1 MKDSQKL
8 IIAKKILLGFDG
20 LGQAEIVEGQAIFV
34 KNNKINEIGPTS
46 VLRQKYKEIPEIG
59 GENLFAMPGLVN
71 AHHHLGVTPFQLGAQ
86 DHPLE
91 LWFAERLKMRN
102 VPPTLDTLYSA
113 FEMISSGVTT
123 VQHLQSRAP
132 GNLASV
138 LDQSNKIIAAYK
150 QIGMRA
156 SYSFALRD
164 QNRMI
169 YDSDEN
175 CLALLPPK
183 HRPTLKKYFESFS
196 LSISEQLEI
205 FNILTEQHAKNNL
218 IEIQLAPSNLHWL
231 SDKALETISKVAIDT
246 GAKIHMHLL
255 ETPYQAEYA
264 RRRIGQSA
272 LEYIDKFGL
281 LGPQLTIGHGVWM
294 TEDDA
299 DLLAES
305 GGCLCH
311 NCSSNL
317 RLKSGKADLSSFL
330 SKNIPIAL
338 GIDEAGINDDRD
350 MLQEMRLAYTL
361 HRRPGH
367 SSLNPS
373 AAEILRMATEH
384 GAAST
389 PFSGKIGRLEKGLFA
404 DILLL
409 DLQSLAFPYQ
419 DFDIPLLDIIVRR
432 AKRKSVDTV
441 IIDGNVVF
449 NKGKF
454 TRVDEDTLLEEISK
468 VLSRAKTPEE
478 VELRELSEII
488 MPAVKNFYSGWY

>member
-46 VLRQKYKEIPEIG
+46 VLRQKYKEFPEIG

-264 RRRIGQSA
+264 RRRTGQSA
-272 LEYIDKFGL
+272 LKYIDKFGL

-294 TEDDA
+294 TEDDV
-299 DLLAES
+299 DLLAER

-409 DLQSLAFPYQ
+409 DLHSLAFPYQ

>member
-1 MKDSQKL
+1 MNDSQKL
-8 IIAKKILLGFDG
+8 IIAKKILLGFDR
-20 LGQAEIVEGQAIFV
+20 LGRAEIVEGKAIFV

-46 VLRQKYKEIPEIG
+46 ALRQKYKEIPEIG

-132 GNLASV
+132 GNLPSV
-138 LDQSNKIIAAYK
+138 LDQSNEIIAAYE

-183 HRPTLKKYFESFS
+183 HRLTLKKYFESFS

-264 RRRIGQSA
+264 RRRTGQSA
-272 LEYIDKFGL
+272 LKYIDKFGL

-294 TEDDA
+294 TEDDV
-299 DLLAES
+299 DLLAER

-409 DLQSLAFPYQ
+409 DLHSLAFPYQ

-454 TRVDEDTLLEEISK
+454 TRVDEDALLEEISK

>member
-231 SDKALETISKVAIDT
+231 SDKALETISRVAIDT

>member
-1 MKDSQKL
+1 MNDSQKL

-264 RRRIGQSA
+264 RRRTGQSA

-350 MLQEMRLAYTL
+350 MLQEIRLAYTL

-367 SSLNPS
+367 SSRNPS

>member
-264 RRRIGQSA
+264 RRRTGQSA

-409 DLQSLAFPYQ
+409 DLHSLAFPYQ

-454 TRVDEDTLLEEISK
+454 TRVDKDTLLEEISK

>member
-1 MKDSQKL
+1 
-8 IIAKKILLGFDG
+8 
-20 LGQAEIVEGQAIFV
+20 GQAIFV

-231 SDKALETISKVAIDT
+231 SDKALETISRVAIDT

-264 RRRIGQSA
+264 RRRTGQSA

-454 TRVDEDTLLEEISK
+454 TRVDKDTLLEEISK

>member
-1 MKDSQKL
+1 MNDSQKL

-46 VLRQKYKEIPEIG
+46 VLRQKYKEVPEIG

-264 RRRIGQSA
+264 KRRTGQSA
-272 LEYIDKFGL
+272 LEYIQKFGL

>member
-1 MKDSQKL
+1 MNDSQKL
-8 IIAKKILLGFDG
+8 IIAKKILLGFDR
-20 LGQAEIVEGQAIFV
+20 LGRAEIVEGKAIFV

-205 FNILTEQHAKNNL
+205 FNILTEQHAKTNL

-264 RRRIGQSA
+264 RRRTGQSA

-294 TEDDA
+294 TEDDV
-299 DLLAES
+299 DLLAER

-409 DLQSLAFPYQ
+409 DLHSLAFPYQ

-454 TRVDEDTLLEEISK
+454 TRVDEDKLLEEISK
-468 VLSRAKTPEE
+468 VLSREKTPEE

-488 MPAVKNFYSGWY
+488 MPAVKNFYTGWY

>member
-1 MKDSQKL
+1 MNDSQKL

-264 RRRIGQSA
+264 RRRTGQSA
-272 LEYIDKFGL
+272 LKYIDKFGL

-294 TEDDA
+294 TEDDV
-299 DLLAES
+299 DLLAER

>member
-1 MKDSQKL
+1 MNDSQKL

-46 VLRQKYKEIPEIG
+46 VLRQKYKEVPEIG

-231 SDKALETISKVAIDT
+231 SDKALDTISKAAIDT

-264 RRRIGQSA
+264 RRRTGQSA

-367 SSLNPS
+367 SSPNPS

-454 TRVDEDTLLEEISK
+454 TRVDEDALLEEISK

>member
-1 MKDSQKL
+1 
-8 IIAKKILLGFDG
+8 
-20 LGQAEIVEGQAIFV
+20 
-34 KNNKINEIGPTS
+34 
-46 VLRQKYKEIPEIG
+46 
-59 GENLFAMPGLVN
+59 
-71 AHHHLGVTPFQLGAQ
+71 
-86 DHPLE
+86 
-91 LWFAERLKMRN
+91 
-102 VPPTLDTLYSA
+102 
-113 FEMISSGVTT
+113 MISSGVTT

-231 SDKALETISKVAIDT
+231 SDKALETISRVAIDT

-264 RRRIGQSA
+264 RRRTGQSA

-454 TRVDEDTLLEEISK
+454 TRVDKDTLLEEISK

>member
-1 MKDSQKL
+1 MNDSQKL
-8 IIAKKILLGFDG
+8 IIAKKILLGFNG
-20 LGQAEIVEGQAIFV
+20 FGRAEIVEGQAIFV

-264 RRRIGQSA
+264 RRRTGQSA

-409 DLQSLAFPYQ
+409 DLHSLAFPYQ

>member
-1 MKDSQKL
+1 MNDSQKL

-264 RRRIGQSA
+264 RRRTGQSA

>member
-1 MKDSQKL
+1 
-8 IIAKKILLGFDG
+8 
-20 LGQAEIVEGQAIFV
+20 
-34 KNNKINEIGPTS
+34 
-46 VLRQKYKEIPEIG
+46 
-59 GENLFAMPGLVN
+59 
-71 AHHHLGVTPFQLGAQ
+71 
-86 DHPLE
+86 
-91 LWFAERLKMRN
+91 
-102 VPPTLDTLYSA
+102 DTLYSA

-231 SDKALETISKVAIDT
+231 SDKALETISRVAIDT

-264 RRRIGQSA
+264 RRRTGQSA

-454 TRVDEDTLLEEISK
+454 TRVDKDTLLEEISK

>member
-1 MKDSQKL
+1 MNDSQKL

-132 GNLASV
+132 GNLTSV

-264 RRRIGQSA
+264 RRRTGQSA
-272 LEYIDKFGL
+272 LEYIQKFGL

-317 RLKSGKADLSSFL
+317 RLKSGKADLSSLL

-350 MLQEMRLAYTL
+350 MLQEIRLAYTL

-367 SSLNPS
+367 SSRNPS

-454 TRVDEDTLLEEISK
+454 TRVDKDTLLEEISK

>member
-1 MKDSQKL
+1 MNDRQKL

-132 GNLASV
+132 GNLTSV

-183 HRPTLKKYFESFS
+183 HRPTLKKFFESFS

-264 RRRIGQSA
+264 RRRTGQSA

-409 DLQSLAFPYQ
+409 DLHSLAFPYQ

>member
-1 MKDSQKL
+1 MNDSQKL

-183 HRPTLKKYFESFS
+183 HRPTLKKYFESFR

-264 RRRIGQSA
+264 RRRTGQSA

-294 TEDDA
+294 TEDDS

-305 GGCLCH
+305 GGCHCH
-311 NCSSNL
+311 NCSSKQ

-373 AAEILRMATEH
+373 ASEILRMATEH

-409 DLQSLAFPYQ
+409 DLHSLAFPYQ

-449 NKGKF
+449 NKGNF

>member
-1 MKDSQKL
+1 MNDSQKL

-46 VLRQKYKEIPEIG
+46 VLRQKYKEVPEIG

-264 RRRIGQSA
+264 RRRTGQSA
-272 LEYIDKFGL
+272 LEYIQKFGL

-350 MLQEMRLAYTL
+350 MLQEIRLAYTL

-367 SSLNPS
+367 SSRNPS

>member
-1 MKDSQKL
+1 MNDSQKL

-264 RRRIGQSA
+264 RRRTGQSA

-294 TEDDA
+294 TEDDV
-299 DLLAES
+299 DLLAER

-409 DLQSLAFPYQ
+409 DLHSLAFPYQ

-454 TRVDEDTLLEEISK
+454 TRVDEDTLLDEISK

>member
-1 MKDSQKL
+1 MNDSQKL

-86 DHPLE
+86 DLPLE

-138 LDQSNKIIAAYK
+138 LGQSNKIIAAYK

-156 SYSFALRD
+156 SYSFSLRD

-264 RRRIGQSA
+264 RRRTGQSA
-272 LEYIDKFGL
+272 LEYIQKFGL

-409 DLQSLAFPYQ
+409 DLHSLAFPYQ

>member
-231 SDKALETISKVAIDT
+231 SDKALDTISKAAIDT

-264 RRRIGQSA
+264 RRRTGQSA

-330 SKNIPIAL
+330 SKHIPIAL

-367 SSLNPS
+367 SSPNPS

-454 TRVDEDTLLEEISK
+454 TRVDEDALLEEISK

>member
-1 MKDSQKL
+1 MKDSKKL

-132 GNLASV
+132 GNLTSV

-231 SDKALETISKVAIDT
+231 SDKALETISRVAIDT

-264 RRRIGQSA
+264 RRRTGQSA

>member
-1 MKDSQKL
+1 MNDSQKL

-46 VLRQKYKEIPEIG
+46 VLRQKYKEVPEIG

-264 RRRIGQSA
+264 RRRTGQSA

-350 MLQEMRLAYTL
+350 MLQEIRLAYTL

-367 SSLNPS
+367 SSRNPS

-409 DLQSLAFPYQ
+409 DLHSLAFPYQ

>member
-1 MKDSQKL
+1 MNDSQKL

-46 VLRQKYKEIPEIG
+46 VLRQKYKEVPEIG

-231 SDKALETISKVAIDT
+231 SDKALDTISKAAIDT

-264 RRRIGQSA
+264 RRRTGQSA

-367 SSLNPS
+367 SSRNPS

-454 TRVDEDTLLEEISK
+454 TRVDEDALLEEISK

>member
-1 MKDSQKL
+1 MNDSQKL
-8 IIAKKILLGFDG
+8 IIAKKILLGFDR
-20 LGQAEIVEGQAIFV
+20 LGRAEIVEGKAIFV

-46 VLRQKYKEIPEIG
+46 ALRQKYKEIPEIG

-132 GNLASV
+132 GNLPSV
-138 LDQSNKIIAAYK
+138 LDQSNEIIAAYE

-205 FNILTEQHAKNNL
+205 FNILTEQHAKTNL

-264 RRRIGQSA
+264 RRRTGQSA
-272 LEYIDKFGL
+272 LKYIDKFGL

-294 TEDDA
+294 TEDDI
-299 DLLAES
+299 DLLAEN

-409 DLQSLAFPYQ
+409 DLHSLAFPYQ

-454 TRVDEDTLLEEISK
+454 TRVDEDALLEEISK
-468 VLSRAKTPEE
+468 VLSRAKTSEE
-478 VELRELSEII
+478 IKLRELSEII

>member
-1 MKDSQKL
+1 M
-8 IIAKKILLGFDG
+8 
-20 LGQAEIVEGQAIFV
+20 
-34 KNNKINEIGPTS
+34 
-46 VLRQKYKEIPEIG
+46 
-59 GENLFAMPGLVN
+59 
-71 AHHHLGVTPFQLGAQ
+71 
-86 DHPLE
+86 
-91 LWFAERLKMRN
+91 
-102 VPPTLDTLYSA
+102 
-113 FEMISSGVTT
+113 
-123 VQHLQSRAP
+123 
-132 GNLASV
+132 
-138 LDQSNKIIAAYK
+138 
-150 QIGMRA
+150 
-156 SYSFALRD
+156 
-164 QNRMI
+164 
-169 YDSDEN
+169 
-175 CLALLPPK
+175 
-183 HRPTLKKYFESFS
+183 
-196 LSISEQLEI
+196 
-205 FNILTEQHAKNNL
+205 
-218 IEIQLAPSNLHWL
+218 
-231 SDKALETISKVAIDT
+231 
-246 GAKIHMHLL
+246 
-255 ETPYQAEYA
+255 
-264 RRRIGQSA
+264 
-272 LEYIDKFGL
+272 
-281 LGPQLTIGHGVWM
+281 
-294 TEDDA
+294 
-299 DLLAES
+299 
-305 GGCLCH
+305 
-311 NCSSNL
+311 
-317 RLKSGKADLSSFL
+317 SSFL

>member
-231 SDKALETISKVAIDT
+231 SDKALETISRVAIDT

-389 PFSGKIGRLEKGLFA
+389 PFSGKIGRLEKGQFA

-409 DLQSLAFPYQ
+409 DLHSLAFPYQ

-454 TRVDEDTLLEEISK
+454 TRVDKDTLLEEISK

>member
-1 MKDSQKL
+1 MNDSQKL

-231 SDKALETISKVAIDT
+231 SDKALEKISKVAIDT
-246 GAKIHMHLL
+246 DAKIHMHLL

-264 RRRIGQSA
+264 RRRTGQSA
-272 LEYIDKFGL
+272 LKYIDKFGL

-294 TEDDA
+294 TEDDV
-299 DLLAES
+299 DLLAER

>member
-264 RRRIGQSA
+264 RRRTGQSA
-272 LEYIDKFGL
+272 LKYIDKFGL

-454 TRVDEDTLLEEISK
+454 TRVDEDTLLEEISE

-478 VELRELSEII
+478 IELRELSEII

>member
-1 MKDSQKL
+1 MNDSQKL

-264 RRRIGQSA
+264 RRRTGQSA
-272 LEYIDKFGL
+272 LEYIQKFGL

-294 TEDDA
+294 TEDDS

-350 MLQEMRLAYTL
+350 MLQEIRLAYTL

-367 SSLNPS
+367 SSRNPS

-409 DLQSLAFPYQ
+409 DLRSLAFPYQ

>member
-264 RRRIGQSA
+264 RRRTGQSA
-272 LEYIDKFGL
+272 LKYIDKFGL

-454 TRVDEDTLLEEISK
+454 TRVDKDTLLEEISK

>member
-1 MKDSQKL
+1 MNDSQKL
-8 IIAKKILLGFDG
+8 IIAKKILLGFDW
-20 LGQAEIVEGQAIFV
+20 LGRAEIVEGQAIFV

-132 GNLASV
+132 GNLTSV

-264 RRRIGQSA
+264 RRRTGQSA
-272 LEYIDKFGL
+272 LKYIDKFGL

-294 TEDDA
+294 TEDDV
-299 DLLAES
+299 DLLAER

-409 DLQSLAFPYQ
+409 DLHSLAFPYQ

>member
-1 MKDSQKL
+1 MNDSQKL
-8 IIAKKILLGFDG
+8 IIAKKILLGFDR
-20 LGQAEIVEGQAIFV
+20 LGRAEIVEGKAIFV

-264 RRRIGQSA
+264 RRRTGQSA

-350 MLQEMRLAYTL
+350 MLQEIRLAYTL

-367 SSLNPS
+367 SSRNPS

>member
-1 MKDSQKL
+1 MNDSQKL

-20 LGQAEIVEGQAIFV
+20 LGRAEIVEGQAIFV
-34 KNNKINEIGPTS
+34 KNNKINEIGPTI

-264 RRRIGQSA
+264 RRRTGQSA
-272 LEYIDKFGL
+272 LKYIDKFGL

-294 TEDDA
+294 TEDDV
-299 DLLAES
+299 DLLAER

-361 HRRPGH
+361 HRQPGH

-409 DLQSLAFPYQ
+409 DLHF
-419 DFDIPLLDIIVRR
+419 
-432 AKRKSVDTV
+432 
-441 IIDGNVVF
+441 
-449 NKGKF
+449 
-454 TRVDEDTLLEEISK
+454 
-468 VLSRAKTPEE
+468 
-478 VELRELSEII
+478 
-488 MPAVKNFYSGWY
+488 

>member
-132 GNLASV
+132 GNLTSV

-264 RRRIGQSA
+264 RRRTGQSA

-454 TRVDEDTLLEEISK
+454 TRVDKDTLLEEISK

>member
-1 MKDSQKL
+1 MNDSQKL
-8 IIAKKILLGFDG
+8 IVAKKILLGFDG
-20 LGQAEIVEGQAIFV
+20 FGRAEIVEGQAIFV

-86 DHPLE
+86 DQPLE

-231 SDKALETISKVAIDT
+231 SDKALETISKAAIDT

-264 RRRIGQSA
+264 RRRTGQSA

-409 DLQSLAFPYQ
+409 DLHSLAFPYQ

>member
-132 GNLASV
+132 GNLTSV

-231 SDKALETISKVAIDT
+231 SDKALETISRVAIDT

-264 RRRIGQSA
+264 RRRTGQSA

-299 DLLAES
+299 DLLAER

-454 TRVDEDTLLEEISK
+454 TRVDKDTLLEEISK

>member
-1 MKDSQKL
+1 MNDSQKL

-231 SDKALETISKVAIDT
+231 SDKALETISKAAIDT

-264 RRRIGQSA
+264 RRRTGQSA

-294 TEDDA
+294 TEDDV
-299 DLLAES
+299 DLLAER

-361 HRRPGH
+361 QRRPGH

-454 TRVDEDTLLEEISK
+454 TRVDEDALLEEISK

>member
-1 MKDSQKL
+1 MNDSQKL
-8 IIAKKILLGFDG
+8 IIAKKILLGFDE
-20 LGQAEIVEGQAIFV
+20 LGQAEIVEGKAIFV
-34 KNNKINEIGPTS
+34 KNNKIHEIGPTS
-46 VLRQKYKEIPEIG
+46 ELRQKYKEISEIG

-264 RRRIGQSA
+264 RRRTGQSA

-409 DLQSLAFPYQ
+409 DLHSLAFPYQ

-454 TRVDEDTLLEEISK
+454 TRVDEDALLEEISK

>member
-1 MKDSQKL
+1 MNDSQKL
-8 IIAKKILLGFDG
+8 IIAEKILLGFDR
-20 LGQAEIVEGQAIFV
+20 LGRAEIVEGKAIFV

-46 VLRQKYKEIPEIG
+46 ALRQKYKEIPEIG

-132 GNLASV
+132 GNLPSV
-138 LDQSNKIIAAYK
+138 LDQSNEIIAAYE

-183 HRPTLKKYFESFS
+183 HRLTLKKYFESFS

-205 FNILTEQHAKNNL
+205 FNILTEQHAKTNL

-231 SDKALETISKVAIDT
+231 SDKALETISEVAVDT

-294 TEDDA
+294 TKDDV

-317 RLKSGKADLSSFL
+317 RLKSGKADLASFL

-409 DLQSLAFPYQ
+409 DLHSLAFPYQ

-454 TRVDEDTLLEEISK
+454 TRVDEDALLEEISK